1 VYLDVRADT
10 ARLRDA
16 PEDACAGGF
25 VQRGEDR
32 LALVEGLDEEA
43 G

>member
-1 VYLDVRADT
+1 VHLDIRADA

-16 PEDACAGGF
+16 PEDACACRF